1 MADGRGGQTPYP
13 GPVIE
18 ATGLERIYTAG
29 SSKVAA
35 LRGVDLVVDRGESA
49 AIMGPSGS
57 GKSTLLGLLGL
68 LDRPTAGRYV
78 IEGTETSSLDDDE
91 LAALR
96 NRAIGFVFQSFN
108 LLPDHSA
115 VDNIA
120 APLLYAGV
128 RRQERQQQALAAL
141 ERVGSSEWRNRRPTE
156 LSGGQQQRVAIARA
170 LVGNPGLILAD
181 EPTGNLDSVS
191 GGEVLDVLDELR
203 DEGRTIILITHDPA
217 VASHAGRTIRM
228 SDGEL
233 LGEDRPETGSR
244 RAATT

>member
-1 MADGRGGQTPYP
+1 MAEDRGNVSFSN
-13 GPVIE
+13 PVIK
-18 ATGLERIYTAG
+18 ATGLERIYTVG
-29 SSKVAA
+29 SGKVAA
-35 LRGVDLVVDRGESA
+35 LRGVDLAVGKGESV

-68 LDRPTAGRYV
+68 LDRPTAGSYV
-78 IEGTETSSLDDDE
+78 IEGTDTSTLDDDE

-96 NRAIGFVFQSFN
+96 NRAIGFVFQAFN
-108 LLPDHSA
+108 LLPDESA

-128 RRQERQQQALAAL
+128 RRHERQQRAMVAL
-141 ERVGSSEWRNRRPTE
+141 ETVGSADWRNRRPTE

-170 LVGNPGLILAD
+170 LVGDPGLILAD

-191 GGEVLDVLDELR
+191 GGEVLGVLDKLR

-217 VASHAGRTIRM
+217 VASHAGRTLRM
-228 SDGEL
+228 SDGAFLREEL
-233 LGEDRPETGSR
+233 CSTGPGR
-244 RAATT
+244 ATT